1 MEFNWK
7 ELDIYLVQSGDEFLV
22 EITKNTPK
30 KAEKSLVVLNVRV
43 IKNKRITPIEAD
55 QVFLFG
61 R

>member
-1 MEFNWK
+1 M
-7 ELDIYLVQSGDEFLV
+7 V

-30 KAEKSLVVLNVRV
+30 KAEKSLVGLNVRV